1 MLRIRQRVDADIST
15 VVGWIADADALNMFT
30 GPRLVWPLTIDQL
43 AAMTATDAI
52 SAWVMIDDRADVIG
66 HFDLAL
72 DEGTARIGRGI
83 VDPSRRGRGYGSAL
97 VRLAIEEARAL
108 GARAL
113 TLNVVAD
120 NAPAIATYERA
131 GFQQLPMSDRPDV
144 RTMALTL

>member
-43 AAMTATDAI
+43 AAMTATDAA
-52 SAWVMIDDRADVIG
+52 SAWVMID
-66 HFDLAL
+66 DLAL
-72 DEGTARIGRGI
+72 DEGTARIGRVI